1 MCAVDLTR
9 SIASKSASVKAAA
22 AKKLAFSVEN
32 ILDPTKFCSRQEQ
45 QQFNARHWPQGFGGD
60 GDERLDD
67 DHSDCQSSKFK
78 QKVRLKKNKSPA
90 KFFVF
95 QPATLCV
102 QKSLNLSN

>member
-78 QKVRLKKNKSPA
+78 QKVRLKKIITHEMYL
-90 KFFVF
+90 F